1 MAGVGATGL
10 ALAAVALIGGWPQ
23 VLPWGLAGVG
33 SAYAVYLALRPG
45 TVDPRAPIVAAA
57 LFGAAE
63 LAFWSLEPQ
72 VARAERTVVLRRLAL
87 IGGSAL
93 GTALLAS
100 LVLVV
105 AASASG
111 GVLLEAV
118 GVVAAVAT
126 LGVVAT
132 LAWRLGARST
142 ST

>member
-1 MAGVGATGL
+1 VAGVGAAGL
-10 ALAAVALIGGWPQ
+10 ALAALALIGRWPQ
-23 VLPWGLAGVG
+23 VLPWGLAGVAA
-33 SAYAVYLALRPG
+33 AYALYLALRPG
-45 TVDPRAPIVAAA
+45 TVDPRAPMVAAA
-57 LFGAAE
+57 FFGAAE
-63 LAFWSLEPQ
+63 LGFWSLEPH
-72 VARAERTVVLRRLAL
+72 VAPAERTVVMRRLAL

-126 LGVVAT
+126 LGVVAV
-132 LAWRLGARST
+132 LAWRLDARST

>member
-1 MAGVGATGL
+1 MGAAGL
-10 ALAAVALIGGWPQ
+10 ALTAAALIGRWPQ

-45 TVDPRAPIVAAA
+45 SVDPRAPIVAAA

-63 LAFWSLEPQ
+63 LAFWSLEPH
-72 VARAERTVVLRRLAL
+72 VARADRLVVGRRLAL
-87 IGGSAL
+87 IGGAAL

-111 GVLLEAV
+111 GVVLEAV
-118 GVVAAVAT
+118 GVAAAVAT
-126 LGVVAT
+126 LGVVALLT
-132 LAWRLGARST
+132 WRLGGSST